1 MKDLHRKEFGDFQT
15 PEVLARLMMDV
26 LQGKNFS
33 PEIIVE
39 PTCGLGSVL
48 LSADAVFKPKRAL
61 GIEIQKEY
69 VAFLAQKTRKAVS
82 VLHSDFFNSLHTIK
96 EFISDDEN
104 ILFVGNPPWVTNAAL
119 SLLASANLPKKS
131 NFDNV
136 KGIEAVTG
144 KSNFDISEYII
155 KTLIDTFCDK
165 KSVYAFLCKTSVAK
179 KIMNRL
185 WKKHS
190 RYNSSEL
197 YPIDSRKY
205 FNAAVDACLFVVDF
219 TEKKVNSEMDI
230 FISIED
236 RTRRYTSGYVGNV
249 YLEDVS
255 KEKYLD
261 IYGKSQFIWRNG
273 IKHDCAKVM
282 ELKINNSQLSNGYNE
297 TVAVESDLLYPYLK
311 SSDLVREKMEI
322 KRKILV
328 TQKYINEPT
337 EQIKIKYPK
346 AWEYLSSHTLDF
358 EKRKSI
364 IYRNKSKFSLFSV
377 GDYTF
382 KPYKI
387 AISGLYKSLNF
398 KLIRP
403 SGGKPVLLDDTCNFI
418 SFDTEDEA
426 LFVHNLLN
434 HEIVACYLNSRISW
448 ESKRPI
454 KTEIL
459 NSIDFAKVADRLAL
473 SKEYQF
479 YFGAIA
485 RQNVLFA

>member
-1 MKDLHRKEFGDFQT
+1 MKDLHKKEFGDFQT
-15 PEVLARLMMDV
+15 PEELARMMMNV
-26 LQGKNFS
+26 LQKKNFS

-48 LSADAVFKPKRAL
+48 LAADAVFKPKRTL

-69 VAFLAQKTRKAVS
+69 VTFLAQKARKEVS
-82 VLHSDFFNSLHTIK
+82 VLHSDFFYSLHTIK
-96 EFISDDEN
+96 NFISDDEN
-104 ILFVGNPPWVTNAAL
+104 ILFVGNPPWVTNTEL

-131 NFDNV
+131 NFDSV
-136 KGIEAVTG
+136 RGIEAITG

-155 KTLIDTFCDK
+155 QMLIDTFHDK
-165 KSVYAFLCKTSVAK
+165 KVMYAFLCKASVAK

-185 WKKHS
+185 WKKQY
-190 RYNSSEL
+190 RYNSAEL

-205 FNAAVDACLFVVDF
+205 FDAAVDACLFVLDF
-219 TEKKVNSEMDI
+219 TEKKVNSKLDI
-230 FISIED
+230 FISIENK
-236 RTRRYTSGYVGNV
+236 TKRYTSGYVGNV
-249 YLEDVS
+249 YLEDIS
-255 KEKYLD
+255 KKKYLD

-282 ELKINNSQLSNGYNE
+282 ELKMDNFQLFNGYDE
-297 TVAVESDLLYPYLK
+297 IVTVESDLLYPYLK
-311 SSDLVREKMEI
+311 SSDLTKEKIEI

-328 TQKYINEPT
+328 TQRYINEPT
-337 EQIKIKYPK
+337 EQIKMKYPK
-346 AWEYLSSHTLDF
+346 AWEYLNSHEFDF

-364 IYRNKSKFSLFSV
+364 VYKNKSKFSLFSV

-387 AISGLYKSLNF
+387 AISGLYKSLDF

-403 SGGKPVLLDDTCNFI
+403 FEGKTVLLDDTCNFI

-426 LFVHNLLN
+426 LFVFSLLK
-434 HEIVACYLNSRISW
+434 HEIVICYLNSRISW
-448 ESKRPI
+448 EAKRPV

-459 NSIDFAKVADRLAL
+459 NSIDFAKVADRLAM
-473 SKEYQF
+473 SKEYRF
-479 YFGAIA
+479 YFGSIA
-485 RQNVLFA
+485 KQAVLFA

>member
-15 PEVLARLMMDV
+15 PKELARLMMNV
-26 LQGKNFS
+26 LQKKNFS

-48 LSADAVFKPKRAL
+48 LTADAVFKPKRTL

-69 VAFLAQKTRKAVS
+69 VAFLAQKARKEIT
-82 VLHSDFFNSLHTIK
+82 VLHSDFFYSLQAIK
-96 EFISDDEN
+96 NFISDDEN
-104 ILFVGNPPWVTNAAL
+104 ILFVGNPPWVTNAEL
-119 SLLASANLPKKS
+119 SLLDSANFPKKS
-131 NFDNV
+131 NFDSV
-136 KGIEAVTG
+136 RGIEAITG

-155 KTLIDTFCDK
+155 QTLIDTFCDK
-165 KSVYAFLCKTSVAK
+165 KAIYAFLCKTSVAK

-185 WKKHS
+185 WKKQY

-197 YPIDSRKY
+197 YPIDSKKY
-205 FNAAVDACLFVVDF
+205 FNAAVDACLFVLDF
-219 TEKKVNSEMDI
+219 TEKKVNSELDI
-230 FISIED
+230 FISIEN
-236 RTRRYTSGYVGNV
+236 RTKRYTSGYVGNV
-249 YLEDVS
+249 YLEDMS
-255 KEKYLD
+255 KKKYLD

-282 ELKINNSQLSNGYNE
+282 ELKMNNFQLFNGYDE
-297 TVAVESDLLYPYLK
+297 IVTVESDLLYPYLK
-311 SSDLVREKMEI
+311 SSDLVKERIEI

-328 TQKYINEPT
+328 TQRYINEPT
-337 EQIKIKYPK
+337 EQIKMKYPK
-346 AWEYLSSHTLDF
+346 AWKYLNNHEFDF

-364 IYRNKSKFSLFSV
+364 VYKNKGKFSLFSV

-398 KLIRP
+398 KLIYP
-403 SGGKPVLLDDTCNFI
+403 SDGKPVLLDDTCNFI
-418 SFDTEDEA
+418 SFDNENEA
-426 LFVHNLLN
+426 LFVFSLLK
-434 HEIVACYLNSRISW
+434 HEIVICYLNSRISW
-448 ESKRPI
+448 EAKRPI

-459 NSIDFAKVADRLAL
+459 NSIDFAKVADRLAM
-473 SKEYQF
+473 SKEYHF